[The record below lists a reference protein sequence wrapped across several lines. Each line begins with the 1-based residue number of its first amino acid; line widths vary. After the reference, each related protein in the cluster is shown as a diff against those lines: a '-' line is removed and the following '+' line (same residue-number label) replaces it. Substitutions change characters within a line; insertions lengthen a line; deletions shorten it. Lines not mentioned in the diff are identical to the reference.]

1 MVNEVESKIEEVV
14 SSNLLEVN
22 LGQKEA
28 RTKQIKDL
36 VPLVFFSFA
45 LTVPILA
52 VRVFSLLLSL
62 FDYVPAKNVAG
73 LYLEHLDNSWW
84 LLWL

>member
-36 VPLVFFSFA
+36 VPLVFFFFRFDSTYSGGARLLFAFISF
-45 LTVPILA
+45 
-52 VRVFSLLLSL
+52 
-62 FDYVPAKNVAG
+62 
-73 LYLEHLDNSWW
+73 
-84 LLWL
+84 